1 MKFNN
6 LAAKV
11 IYDEPG
17 IFRCQIIERRLFDL
31 DLFNTERAVF
41 PRQAFKRRFDSY
53 RFMIFND
60 WFHSLE
66 DYDSLITFLKSIGE
80 NTFYA
85 SCPPPFLVNP
95 VAFTIDATHEQ
106 FQQGIRYGNNK
117 ENYSKDILTS
127 PASFYYGERDQWAIV
142 LDISNNLV
150 IIGLEATALD
160 DFESVF
166 EGKIF
171 DVQRVIDWWI
181 EGFDRLYKLSPESFH
196 DVAEGEE
203 DTPTLI
209 KRNYGNENL

>member
-1 MKFNN
+1 MKSNN
-6 LAAKV
+6 QAAKV

-17 IFRCQIIERRLFDL
+17 IFRCQVIERRLFDL

-41 PRQAFKRRFDSY
+41 PQQVFKQRFDSY

-60 WFHSLE
+60 WFHSTE
-66 DYDSLITFLKSIGE
+66 DYNSLITFLKSIGE
-80 NTFYA
+80 NIFYA

-150 IIGLEATALD
+150 IIGLEAATLD
-160 DFESVF
+160 NFESAF
-166 EGKIF
+166 KEIF
-171 DVQRVIDWWI
+171 FGAQQLIDQWI
-181 EGFDRLYKLSPESFH
+181 EGFERLYQASPESFD
-196 DVAEGEE
+196 DVADSEE
-203 DTPTLI
+203 DTPTQI
-209 KRNYGNENL
+209 RRNYGS